1 MGSFLVI
8 ASAFGFS
15 TLAIFGKIAY
25 QMGFHRN
32 EMLAWRFGLSIP
44 VLFVILVCM
53 KALPKNRSAFL
64 KAVALGAVGI
74 GTESS
79 VYFMT
84 LAKVGAALT
93 EVLLYLYPAFVAVI
107 SHFFLKEKMGPKKA
121 ACVVLSLV
129 GCVFTVDL
137 HANLQ
142 SGGDLSGVFLG
153 ALTGF
158 LYAVYLLAGDR
169 LLKDENPL
177 TVGAGIVLGSFLTFG
192 TLATAPSITTSVPAR
207 MPQHLTEWGVL
218 AGMALCAS
226 VLPFTTLYAGMK
238 RVGPTRASI
247 LSTFELVFAIVLAA
261 VFLGEKLTGL
271 QGVGAFLILLS
282 VLLIQRLR

>member
-1 MGSFLVI
+1 MGALLVI

-25 QMGFHRN
+25 QMGFDRN
-32 EMLAWRFGLSIP
+32 QMLAWRFGLSIP
-44 VLFVILVCM
+44 ALFVILVLL
-53 KALPKNRSAFL
+53 KALPKNRNAFL
-64 KAVALGAVGI
+64 KAIALGAVGI

-93 EVLLYLYPAFVAVI
+93 EILLYLYPTFVAVI

-121 ACVVLSLV
+121 ACVALSLV
-129 GCVFTVDL
+129 GCVLTVDL
-137 HANLQ
+137 HSNFQA
-142 SGGDLSGVFLG
+142 GGDVSGVFLG
-153 ALTGF
+153 ALTGL
-158 LYAVYLLAGDR
+158 LYAIYLLVGDR

-192 TLATAPSITTSVPAR
+192 TLAATSSAPSRV
-207 MPQHLTEWGVL
+207 PQHWTEWGVL

-238 RVGPTRASI
+238 RVGPTRASV